1 MPQRAVVIG
10 GGAIGAA
17 SAYYLAADGW
27 DVTLVERGEV
37 GRGCSYGNA
46 CLIVPSH
53 AHPLPQP
60 GVVGEA
66 LRWLL
71 RPDGPVYIRPRL
83 DPGLAAWLWR
93 FWRTCTPAAAAR
105 AHEALVA
112 LGRFS
117 LAQYEDLA
125 RTVARSVFF
134 RRGGLLHV
142 YLGARAV
149 AHAQAE
155 QARYAAEGFPG
166 RMLVRDD
173 LLALEPAL
181 SPRVGAGLYLD
192 GEAHGDSYAFVRTLA
207 DAAAARGA
215 RVVTGV
221 AAQHI
226 STGSGRVIG
235 VRVDGARGEDLPADV
250 VVLAAGAWSPALA
263 APLGLRIPMQPAKG
277 YSCTVRPAGPAPSV
291 PLYVVGRRVAIT
303 PLGDRLRFGGTLEL
317 AGYDVRIDARR
328 YGAVVAAAREVLRED
343 LRWDQEEAWCG
354 LRPLTPDGLPLI
366 GRVPGL
372 EGAIV
377 ATGHAMLGFTLAPG
391 TGRVVADL
399 AAGRSPAVPLD
410 AFRVDRFGPVGR

>member
-1 MPQRAVVIG
+1 MPRRAVVIG

-17 SAYYLAADGW
+17 SAYYLALDGW

-71 RPDGPVYIRPRL
+71 RADSPVYIRPRL
-83 DPGLAAWLWR
+83 DFGLAAWLWR
-93 FWRTCTPAAAAR
+93 FWRACRPAAAAR
-105 AHEALVA
+105 AHDALVA
-112 LGRFS
+112 LSRLS
-117 LAQYEDLA
+117 LTLYEDLA
-125 RTVARSVFF
+125 RTVAGSVFF
-134 RRGGLLHV
+134 QRRGLLHV
-142 YLGARAV
+142 YLGTKAV
-149 AHAQAE
+149 AHARAE
-155 QARYAAEGFPG
+155 QERYTREGFPG
-166 RMLVRDD
+166 RVLGGDD
-173 LLALEPAL
+173 LRAFEPAL
-181 SPRVGAGLYLD
+181 SRHAGAGLYLD
-192 GEAHGDSYAFVRTLA
+192 GEAHGDSFAFVRALVG
-207 DAAAARGA
+207 AAAARGA
-215 RVVTGV
+215 RVLTGV
-221 AAQHI
+221 AAARI
-226 STGSGRVIG
+226 VVRGGRAVG
-235 VRVDGARGEDLPADV
+235 VAAADGDLPADA

-263 APLGLRIPMQPAKG
+263 ASVGLRVPMQPAKG
-277 YSCTVRPAGPAPSV
+277 YSCTVRPVGPAPAV

-317 AGYDVRIDARR
+317 AGYDLRIDPRR
-328 YGAVVAAAREVLRED
+328 YGAVVAAAREVLHD
-343 LRWDQEEAWCG
+343 DVRWEQEEAWCG

-366 GRVPGL
+366 GPVPGI

-377 ATGHAMLGFTLAPG
+377 ATGHAMLGFTQAPG

-399 AAGRSPAVPLD
+399 AAGRPPAVPLE